1 METMEYAE
9 NLIQYLDDFANVNLS
24 TSDDL
29 QTELEKLQTV
39 VTYQK
44 ANSITLTNKVD
55 KQLLMLVSISQ
66 QCGCQV
72 IVTI

>member
-9 NLIQYLDDFANVNLS
+9 NLIQYLDDCANVNLS

-29 QTELEKLQTV
+29 HTVLEKLQTV

-66 QCGCQV
+66 QRGCQV

>member
-44 ANSITLTNKVD
+44 ANPSH
-55 KQLLMLVSISQ
+55 
-66 QCGCQV
+66 
-72 IVTI
+72 

>member
-9 NLIQYLDDFANVNLS
+9 NLIQYLDDCANVNLS

-29 QTELEKLQTV
+29 QTALEKLQTV

-44 ANSITLTNKVD
+44 ANPSH
-55 KQLLMLVSISQ
+55 
-66 QCGCQV
+66 
-72 IVTI
+72 